1 MTERT
6 WTLKE
11 GVQIDADVAE
21 EVAKIACA
29 LRSLALY
36 TALACDHED
45 DPKELQEIVDEGVKA
60 MENLFDS

>member
-1 MTERT
+1 
-6 WTLKE
+6 
-11 GVQIDADVAE
+11 
-21 EVAKIACA
+21 VAKIACA

-60 MENLFDS
+60 MEKLFES

>member
-1 MTERT
+1 MTEQK
-6 WTLKE
+6 WKLKE
-11 GVQIDADVAE
+11 GVELDADVAE

-29 LRSLALY
+29 LRSLAIY

-60 MENLFDS
+60 MEKLFE